1 MVDITLRED
10 AAGYETLE
18 ISRRALRAL
27 SGIEGLQG
35 GPLSPLARMQSPV
48 GAADTS
54 ALVAAWEALDDTW
67 KWAVPAL
74 LDPRR
79 TIALVM
85 GDGNTNVIGQY
96 LFPDAEA
103 YGPGFNVNVGKET
116 VTLTGPTSLD
126 LLHVG
131 LYSGLALE
139 DVPELEPFRVDL
151 AADYFWV
158 LMACLDAYRAV
169 ALALRLQRAGGTP
182 RGVGPAGLAR
192 IWADGI
198 SSFNPGWAVSLFS
211 LLVPDQVPRDL
222 PERLPRLL
230 QEMARKGHLQE
241 VADSGGTLYAPPE
254 SLSPLLWGPTMS
266 FSFGLVTQRLVEP
279 QTAEST
285 VLGGWRTPGG
295 VWLADLS
302 DMNNSGV
309 SLALIGPA
317 LAEEIIDE
325 ILGDDSLAPPWEE
338 FVMDTPYTRDAMV
351 SSLRAIPA
359 EAVPGMA
366 AEEGAPEE
374 IAPTPERFCTACGN
388 PLGEGL
394 AFCNKCG
401 KAVGGTRGGP
411 VTCTACGNPL
421 GEGLAFCNK
430 CGKRV

>member
-1 MVDITLRED
+1 MADIAPREN
-10 AAGYETLE
+10 AAGYEKLE
-18 ISRRALRAL
+18 IPRQALKAL
-27 SGIEGLQG
+27 LGLEGLQS
-35 GPLSPLARMQSPV
+35 GPLSPLARLQSPA

-54 ALVAAWEALDDTW
+54 ALVAAWEALDETW

-96 LFPDAEA
+96 LFPDADA
-103 YGPGFNVNVGKET
+103 YGPGFNVNVREET
-116 VTLTGPTSLD
+116 VTLTGPTSLG

-169 ALALRLQRAGGTP
+169 ALALRLQRVGGAP

-192 IWADGI
+192 IWADGT

-241 VADSGGTLYAPPE
+241 VADPGGTLYAPPE
-254 SLSPLLWGPTMS
+254 ALSPLLWGPTMS
-266 FSFGLVTQRLVEP
+266 FSFGLVAQRLAEP
-279 QTAEST
+279 QMAEVT

-309 SLALIGPA
+309 SLAFTGPT
-317 LAEEIIDE
+317 LAEEIIDD

-351 SSLRAIPA
+351 SSLRSIPA
-359 EAVPGMA
+359 EAVSGTA
-366 AEEGAPEE
+366 GGE
-374 IAPTPERFCTACGN
+374 IASDEMQASRRFCTACGN
-388 PLGEGL
+388 PLGDGL

-401 KAVGGTRGGP
+401 KAVGAARGGP
-411 VTCTACGNPL
+411 VTCSACGNPL

-430 CGKRV
+430 CGKRL